1 MAVHCIR
8 MCHIFFFFKFCLLV
22 MSTFSFHYL
31 TAGTKLTQFQKVNGQ
46 IDTFEKSETKL
57 TFRVKL
63 GTKYVVYRFL

>member
-1 MAVHCIR
+1 
-8 MCHIFFFFKFCLLV
+8 
-22 MSTFSFHYL
+22 MSVFSIHHL

-57 TFRVKL
+57 TFSVKL